1 MKKIL
6 LITLMGLVVANC
18 GNDAKKKSNDSNA
31 TEFKMKKKSARAT
44 KKEAVTLDGISIGI
58 GSNDLMQFDKKTLR
72 VKAGKAVTLTL
83 RHTGKMPK
91 NVMGHNFVLL
101 KRGVDMV
108 DFAIKAMNAPDTDYI
123 PEGDDTIAYTKII
136 GGGESVTISFRA
148 PAKGSYDFLCSF
160 PGHYAIMNGKFIV
173 E

>member
-6 LITLMGLVVANC
+6 LIALMGLVVANC

-31 TEFKMKKKSARAT
+31 TEFKVKKKHTTEKET
-44 KKEAVTLDGISIGI
+44 KEVSGVNIGI

-72 VKAGKAVTLTL
+72 VKAGKTVTLTL

-108 DFAIKAMNAPDTDYI
+108 DFAIKAMNAADTDYI

-136 GGGESVTISFRA
+136 GGGESATISFRA